1 MSGRIRTFKPELL
14 DHDRY
19 AELTDAAARLFHGV
33 VLNADDRGNCPAGA
47 SWIAGRIF
55 HGRPKNKIQVGKL
68 LHELEAAG
76 LIDRYKVDGAPYMA
90 IVGWNQK
97 GSPTYQRI
105 DKPQPPKYPLPT
117 SVRSWNA
124 FADGSETRGSETKG
138 TENERES
145 DARARTPSP
154 PDPEP
159 SPAPADALDQE
170 DEEAEHERSPG
181 ATPDAPADPDPAP
194 DRGAAVRR
202 LIAAAWQLAGDAFQK
217 LGKGGIDP
225 TAPDAWSTTPP
236 ADAPPMRALKRLA
249 EQQLDQH
256 GSEEAALAV
265 FKRRVDVALVEGVQK
280 RTRKWMTPMHMWSER
295 SFAIASEM
303 SPQQFGAKEPPRRP
317 EPPPVHFKP
326 VAPEDRAGPAELQEA
341 FRALGYSE
349 PRPDPRVGRI
359 EPLPHWAHADG
370 DQEI

>member
-14 DHDRY
+14 DQDRY
-19 AELTDAAARLFHGV
+19 AELTDAAKVLFQGA
-33 VLNADDRGNCPAGA
+33 VLNADDRGNCPAGT
-47 SWIAGRIF
+47 SWIAGHIF
-55 HGRPKNKIQVGKL
+55 HGRPKSKIQVGKL
-68 LHELEAAG
+68 VHELEAAG
-76 LIDRYKVDGAPYMA
+76 LIDLYKVDGGPYMA

-105 DKPQPPKYPLPT
+105 DKPQPPKYPLPK

-124 FADGSETRGSETKG
+124 FADGSETRRFETKG

-145 DARARTPSP
+145 DACARTPSP

-170 DEEAEHERSPG
+170 DEDQEAEHERSPG

-236 ADAPPMRALKRLA
+236 ADAPPMRALMQIA
-249 EQQLDQH
+249 EQLLDQH
-256 GSEEAALAV
+256 RTEEAALSVIRHRVEVARAEGYS
-265 FKRRVDVALVEGVQK
+265 KATRR
-280 RTRKWMTPMHMWSER
+280 WMAPMSMWNAK
-295 SFAIASEM
+295 SFAIACEK
-303 SPQQFGAKEPPRRP
+303 SPEQFRP
-317 EPPPVHFKP
+317 QS
-326 VAPEDRAGPAELQEA
+326 AGPRQNASNEQLHKTRNVTAEERAEAQAELATAMQE
-341 FRALGYSE
+341 LGFA
-349 PRPDPRVGRI
+349 P
-359 EPLPHWAHADG
+359 AQG
-370 DQEI
+370 DQKL